1 MGNTISE
8 PMTLHLVRHA
18 AAGDR
23 SSWTGPDELRPLDR
37 KGMAQA
43 LGLASLLGDRPVKRV
58 LTSRYV
64 RCAQTVERLAER
76 LGIEVETHQAL
87 AEEAD
92 PEATWALLEE
102 LGGTEAV
109 LCTHGNLVGPLLDR
123 LHREGVERVAQDW
136 ACQKGSVWS
145 LDPDGEGG
153 FSRATY
159 LPPPG

>member
-1 MGNTISE
+1 MPV

-37 KGMAQA
+37 RGMAQA
-43 LGLASLLGDRPVKRV
+43 LGLAGVLGELPVKRI

-76 LGIEVETHQAL
+76 LGLEVEAHDSL

-92 PEATWALLEE
+92 PARTWALLEE
-102 LGGTEAV
+102 LRGTESV

-123 LHREGVERVAQDW
+123 LHREGVELVAAEW
-136 ACQKGSVWS
+136 ACQKGSVWA
-145 LDPDGEGG
+145 LEPDSGGG
-153 FSRATY
+153 FTRATY
-159 LPPPG
+159 VPPPA